1 MAKGTSANPKK
12 EEGPDVRDPSECNS
26 RPAVTLGTQVRD
38 LGFGARDS
46 SGAMQDAS
54 RIEALDSNL
63 ERVDRKVSRL
73 GNQMQILMA
82 HLGVGGDG

>member
-1 MAKGTSANPKK
+1 
-12 EEGPDVRDPSECNS
+12 
-26 RPAVTLGTQVRD
+26 VRD
-38 LGFGARDS
+38 LGFGTSDS
-46 SGAMQDAS
+46 SSAMQDAS
-54 RIEALDSNL
+54 RIEALDSKV